1 MDPRM
6 QYLNQ
11 QRVQQQH
18 MQQIQQQ
25 YILQQQKSQQM
36 SQQQMSQQQMSQQ
49 QMQQKQMPQQQMQ
62 QQQRPQRRN
71 LLFYS
76 ERCNTSRNLIEM
88 MKREDLLKYFEMVC
102 IDNKLD
108 KIPPMITHV
117 PALIT
122 TDTPRPWMGADAFK
136 WLQNIKYMRQ
146 QQIQDKNNKLQ
157 LYNTIK
163 ELESGGPKAFTDE
176 MQGISDNFA
185 YKDIDNA
192 QPKSF
197 EEYGKEVSKENI
209 IYTPPIDKKK
219 ITKGEQMKLINEF
232 KSDRSV
238 QDKELDKVLKMK
250 QIDEIIKTENEK
262 LIAAKT
268 AGLI

>member
-1 MDPRM
+1 M
-6 QYLNQ
+6 QYMNQ
-11 QRVQQQH
+11 QRMQQQH
-18 MQQIQQQ
+18 MQQMQQQ

-36 SQQQMSQQQMSQQ
+36 QQHQM
-49 QMQQKQMPQQQMQ
+49 QQQMQ
-62 QQQRPQRRN
+62 QQQIQQKHQRRN

-88 MKREDLLKYFEMVC
+88 IKREDLLKYFEMIC

-122 TDTPRPWMGADAFK
+122 TDTPRPWMGPDAFK

-176 MQGISDNFA
+176 MHGISDNFA

-197 EEYGKEVSKENI
+197 EEYGKEVSKDNI

-219 ITKGEQMKLINEF
+219 ITKGEQLKLINEF
-232 KSDRSV
+232 KSDRTV

-262 LIAAKT
+262 LLAAKN